1 MHINKDFWR
10 TDENLAGGVK
20 ARVSACVRGRIGH
33 VGQEPQARWL
43 ASVRAEQF
51 LAFSMAM

>member
-10 TDENLAGGVK
+10 TDENLASGVK